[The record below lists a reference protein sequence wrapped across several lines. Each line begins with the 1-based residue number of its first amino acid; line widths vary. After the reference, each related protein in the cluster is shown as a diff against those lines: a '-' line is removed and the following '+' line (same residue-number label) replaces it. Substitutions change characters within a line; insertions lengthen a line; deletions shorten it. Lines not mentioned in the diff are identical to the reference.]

1 MPLYEYRC
9 NSCGEVFDKLRPFSR
24 ADQDVRCPRCG
35 SEATERQLSTFSA
48 GGCGGSGSSGR
59 FR

>member
-9 NSCGEVFDKLRPFSR
+9 KDCGEVFDKLRPVSK
-24 ADQDVRCPRCG
+24 ADDEILCPRCQ
-35 SEATERQLSTFSA
+35 SKKTERQLSTFATGACASTSR
-48 GGCGGSGSSGR
+48 G

>member
-9 NSCGEVFDKLRPFSR
+9 KDCGEFFDKLRPVSK
-24 ADQDVRCPRCG
+24 ADDEIRCPRCQ
-35 SEATERQLSTFSA
+35 SKETERQLSTFAA
-48 GGCGGSGSSGR
+48 GGCGGSSSG

>member
-9 NSCGEVFDKLRPFSR
+9 KKCGAIFDKLRPVSQP
-24 ADQDVRCPRCG
+24 DKDIRCPRCQ
-35 SEATERQLSTFSA
+35 SEETERQLSTFA
-48 GGCGGSGSSGR
+48 AAGCGTATSR